1 MTWVGLR
8 DQQSGVFASTG
19 LGHAPDARP
28 LVATGRDA
36 LMPRGS
42 IVVETR
48 ISPGR
53 RPQPLIRFDRQHG
66 GWPMHLSLQAI
77 PGGGITLVLNQAG
90 AISHASLNKPQTGRL
105 DTLRISYCWDAPA
118 RIGWLTVERT
128 DSHRFL
134 IAPIASP
141 RPLRVSDARAL
152 IRGAGECYVS
162 PDVVYVAISTEVEP
176 VGPMPSLAPDTPV
189 ATPHAY
195 VPAGS
200 LRRGDT
206 VLTAAGE
213 AVPILHSFTRT
224 VPARGHF
231 RPVRMRAPY
240 FGLQQ
245 DIVVAPFQRLV
256 ISGSVVDYMF
266 GTEAVLVNACHLIGG
281 TSAVPADCGPVV
293 TYTQL
298 LLPGHEALMAAG
310 SAIES
315 LYVGRLRRDR
325 QALGAS
331 ILSGLDRAHLPE
343 HGESVYPV
351 LRAFDALVLAEQRAA

>member
-1 MTWVGLR
+1 M
-8 DQQSGVFASTG
+8 FAAAG
-19 LGHAPDARP
+19 LGHAPGAPP

-53 RPQPLIRFDRQHG
+53 RPQPLIRFERHG
-66 GWPMHLSLQAI
+66 GWPVHLSLQAI
-77 PGGGITLVLNQAG
+77 PGGGITLVLDQAG
-90 AISHASLNKPQTGRL
+90 AITHGVLALPQTGRL
-105 DTLRISYCWDAPA
+105 DTLRITYCWDALA
-118 RIGWLTVERT
+118 RTAWLALGRT

-134 IAPIASP
+134 IAPVASP
-141 RPLRVSDARAL
+141 RPLRLGDARAL
-152 IRGAGECYVS
+152 IRGVGECYVS
-162 PDVVYVAISTEVEP
+162 PDVVYVAVSTEVEP

-189 ATPHAY
+189 ATPQGY
-195 VPAGS
+195 VAVS
-200 LRRGDT
+200 ALRRGDT
-206 VLTAAGE
+206 VLTASG
-213 AVPILHSFTRT
+213 AVVPVLHAFTRT
-224 VPARGHF
+224 VPARGQF

-245 DIVVAPFQRLV
+245 DIVVAPFQHLV

-266 GTEAVLVNACHLIGG
+266 GTGSVLVNASHLIGG
-281 TSAVPADCGPVV
+281 TSAVHAECGPVV

-298 LLPGHEALMAAG
+298 LLPGHEALLAAG

-325 QALGAS
+325 RALGAS
-331 ILSGLDRAHLPE
+331 LLAGLDRARLPE
-343 HGESVYPV
+343 HGRSVYPV
-351 LRAFDALVLAEQRAA
+351 LRPFDALVLAEQRAA